1 MAVDSRLVTVMPYE
15 SERVVPHRLDV
26 VELDVASFDECDGA
40 LMPLTVRARAKTS
53 KELVRV
59 DTSVSVGPVDFHDP
73 GPPRRAKLNWLV
85 AVIAHGVR
93 PSQRPEAAPV
103 RSRTPTVAC
112 WASSWSRAS

>member
-1 MAVDSRLVTVMPYE
+1 MAVDSRLVTVAPYE

-26 VELDVASFDECDGA
+26 VELDVATFDERDGA
-40 LMPLTVRARAKTS
+40 LVPLTVRAGAKTS

-73 GPPRRAKLNWLV
+73 GPPRRAKLDWLV
-85 AVIAHGVR
+85 AVISHGVR

-112 WASSWSRAS
+112 WASSWSSAS